1 MDFLKGLF
9 VTLEGIEGCGKT
21 TQAARLKLYLEERN
35 IPVLATREPGGTAI
49 GEKIRKMLIDPENKD
64 LLPLT
69 EVLLFS
75 AARHQ
80 HVMEVIRPALER
92 GFVVIS
98 DRFYDAT
105 FAYQGLGRGLENATL
120 KTLTRLATGGLKPD
134 LTVILDLDPQEG
146 LKRLLKSRPFADRI
160 EKETMEF
167 FLRVREGYLAIASR
181 EKKRCRVFDATAE
194 EEPLHRKIAGVVM
207 SRWSRLKKG

>member
-1 MDFLKGLF
+1 LKGLF

-21 TQAARLKLYLEERN
+21 TQGARLKSYLEERN
-35 IPVLATREPGGTAI
+35 IPVVLTREPGGTAI

-80 HVMEVIRPALER
+80 HVREVILPALAR
-92 GFVVIS
+92 GDVVIC

-105 FAYQGLGRGLENATL
+105 FAYQGSGRGLENATL
-120 KTLTRLATGGLKPD
+120 KTLTRLATEGLKPD
-134 LTVILDLDPQEG
+134 LTIVLDLDPGEG
-146 LKRLLKSRPFADRI
+146 MKRLLKSRPFADRI
-160 EKETMEF
+160 EKEAMDF

-181 EKKRCRVFDATAE
+181 EKKRCRVFDAAAE
-194 EEPLHRKIAGVVM
+194 EEAIHRKIAGAVM
-207 SRWSRLKKG
+207 SRWSRLEKG